1 MRARGYGRT
10 LGAAQPLLIYRFTD
24 ASFVKTAAHGLSE
37 TAARET
43 AARVNNALLSRRL
56 AKVPRRTFRARPR
69 ATDGMGRKRRN
80 VSHRFADERA
90 SEFDGKQDITR
101 WLKAEEQRQKR
112 DEDERRDSDGERC
125 VACQPGAAT
134 PRLVPARFASPRT
147 AAPRCTKRSTDL

>member
-1 MRARGYGRT
+1 MTYSRRE
-10 LGAAQPLLIYRFTD
+10 
-24 ASFVKTAAHGLSE
+24 SE
-37 TAARET
+37 
-43 AARVNNALLSRRL
+43 VSLLLSRRL